1 MAAKLK
7 KSPTLLEACYEFA
20 QALENI
26 IFEGIDIPYDIVLS
40 NKLKV
45 SGLFTGFYGLDDDND
60 IPYRRGTIKIG
71 LQQNINL
78 YHVLETL
85 AHELIHVKQYAE
97 GLPVTHGK
105 SFKYWRRR
113 IKKQFN
119 IDVL

>member
-40 NKLKV
+40 NTLKV
-45 SGLFTGFYGLDDDND
+45 SGLFTGSIEIDQYEKVKRIG
-60 IPYRRGTIKIG
+60 RIKIG
-71 LQQNINL
+71 LKQNINL

-85 AHELIHVKQYAE
+85 AHELIHAKQYAD
-97 GLPVTHGK
+97 GLEVNHGK
-105 SFKYWRRR
+105 SFKYWRRK

-119 IDVL
+119 IDIL

>member
-7 KSPTLLEACYEFA
+7 KSLALLNSCYAFAATLERE
-20 QALENI
+20 
-26 IFEGIDIPYDIVLS
+26 IFVDIGIPYNIVLS

-45 SGLFTGFYGLDDDND
+45 SGLFTGFFDLDEDN
-60 IPYRRGTIKIG
+60 ILYRRGTIKIG

-85 AHELIHVKQYAE
+85 AHELIHAKQYAN
-97 GLPVTHGK
+97 GDCVNHGK
-105 SFKYWRRR
+105 SFKFWRRK